1 MKDNGLELSNEKT
14 NMMLFNN
21 GFTPRKM
28 PKIYIDK
35 NEIKYVQEVKFL
47 GVFLTVKLSWKKHIE
62 YLIQK
67 AIKSF
72 YLIKIIS
79 RYSWGQDSQTLI
91 HLACALVR
99 SKLSYGQEVYF
110 SAPKTYLKK
119 LSSLDSKSIKI
130 ALGVPIHT
138 KTLKAYSTAGIL
150 PLDDWRKLSC
160 AKYIIRAKA
169 VTNFTNDELNI
180 RSDITFPRRARK
192 VKGFETIASYVRDVF
207 EDCQVIPD
215 TVTKKVITS
224 PTPMWEL
231 EKANF
236 DYNYTDHKKTDGKSI
251 VAVDARIRLQEK
263 YHSHLNVYTDGSVL
277 SSGETGAAFVIPDL
291 KVSESFHLG
300 KGISVF
306 TAELTAVL
314 MALYRI
320 LDLNI
325 NFFNIVFCVDSKSVL
340 QALDSF
346 NCKERIDIIIEIRHL
361 IHSLIVNGTYISFC
375 WIPSHSG
382 FFYNDLVDQTAKRG
396 ALNLQAVTI
405 DLSLSVSEMNS
416 IIKNKFKSKFTFNCH
431 FHDHCGIS
439 RSLVG
444 LAYRI
449 YLNSIRTKYCVNV
462 KCVCNEHISIKHLLS
477 ECNIIRLLLPEN
489 LLHLSG
495 DSLTFE
501 ESLNLAKVLI
511 FSPVGQYL

>member
-1 MKDNGLELSNEKT
+1 M
-14 NMMLFNN
+14 
-21 GFTPRKM
+21 
-28 PKIYIDK
+28 
-35 NEIKYVQEVKFL
+35 
-47 GVFLTVKLSWKKHIE
+47 
-62 YLIQK
+62 
-67 AIKSF
+67 
-72 YLIKIIS
+72 
-79 RYSWGQDSQTLI
+79 
-91 HLACALVR
+91 
-99 SKLSYGQEVYF
+99 
-110 SAPKTYLKK
+110 
-119 LSSLDSKSIKI
+119 
-130 ALGVPIHT
+130 
-138 KTLKAYSTAGIL
+138 
-150 PLDDWRKLSC
+150 
-160 AKYIIRAKA
+160 
-169 VTNFTNDELNI
+169 
-180 RSDITFPRRARK
+180 
-192 VKGFETIASYVRDVF
+192 
-207 EDCQVIPD
+207 
-215 TVTKKVITS
+215 
-224 PTPMWEL
+224 
-231 EKANF
+231 
-236 DYNYTDHKKTDGKSI
+236 
-251 VAVDARIRLQEK
+251 
-263 YHSHLNVYTDGSVL
+263 
-277 SSGETGAAFVIPDL
+277 
-291 KVSESFHLG
+291 
-300 KGISVF
+300 
-306 TAELTAVL
+306 
-314 MALYRI
+314 
-320 LDLNI
+320 
-325 NFFNIVFCVDSKSVL
+325 FCVDSKSVL

-405 DLSLSVSEMNS
+405 DLSLSVSEMNN